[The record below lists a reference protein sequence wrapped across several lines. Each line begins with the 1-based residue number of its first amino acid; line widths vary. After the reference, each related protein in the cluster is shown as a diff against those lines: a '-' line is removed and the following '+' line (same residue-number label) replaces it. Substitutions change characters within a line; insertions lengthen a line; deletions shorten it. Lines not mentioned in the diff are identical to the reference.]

1 MGKKF
6 HKTSD
11 RPFKTIKLAFRNP
24 NYLSR
29 MKHRCIIVDDEPLA
43 RELIASHLENFEG
56 FELIDSFENAL
67 KTYSFLEH
75 NSVDLM
81 FLDIEM
87 PLLKGNDFLKKLKN
101 PPKVIFTTAYRE
113 YAIEGYEL
121 NVIDYLLKP
130 ITFDRFFVSIEK
142 FKQFQTPRKE
152 VHMVSESHIFVTS
165 GNKNIKIIFDEILYI
180 ESLKDYITIHLEN
193 GKSHHIKQNIS
204 VFEKLLNS
212 DFIRIHR
219 SFIIQAK
226 KMTAYTKNEIEI
238 NSIEIP
244 IGTSYKENW
253 LNYLKTIIS
262 K

>member
-1 MGKKF
+1 
-6 HKTSD
+6 
-11 RPFKTIKLAFRNP
+11 
-24 NYLSR
+24 
-29 MKHRCIIVDDEPLA
+29 MKHKCIIVDDEPLA
-43 RELIASHLENFEG
+43 RELIAAHLENFES

-67 KTYSFLEH
+67 KAYSFLE
-75 NSVDLM
+75 NNAVDLI

-142 FKQFQTPRKE
+142 FKQLQTSKKE
-152 VHMVSESHIFVTS
+152 VSTTTENHIFVTS
-165 GNKNIKIIFDEILYI
+165 GNKNIKIIFDEIMYI

-204 VFEKLLNS
+204 SFEKLLNS
-212 DFIRIHR
+212 EFIRIHR
-219 SFIIQAK
+219 SFIIQTK
-226 KMTAYTKNEIEI
+226 KLTAYTKNEIEI
-238 NSIEIP
+238 NSVEIP

-253 LNYLKTIIS
+253 LNHLETIIL

>member
-1 MGKKF
+1 
-6 HKTSD
+6 
-11 RPFKTIKLAFRNP
+11 
-24 NYLSR
+24 
-29 MKHRCIIVDDEPLA
+29 MKYKCIIVDDEPLA
-43 RELIASHLENFEG
+43 RELIAAHLVNFES

-67 KTYSFLEH
+67 KAYTFLET
-75 NSVDLM
+75 NTVDLI

-142 FKQFQTPRKE
+142 FKQLQTPQKE
-152 VHMVSESHIFVTS
+152 IKPINENHIFVTS
-165 GNKNIKIIFDEILYI
+165 GSKNIKIVFDEILYI

-204 VFEKLLNS
+204 VFEKLLDSN
-212 DFIRIHR
+212 FIRIHR
-219 SFIIQAK
+219 SFIIQTK
-226 KMTAYTKNEIEI
+226 KLTAYSKNEVEV
-238 NSIEIP
+238 NSVEIP
-244 IGTSYKENW
+244 IGNSYKENW
-253 LNYLKTIIS
+253 LSHLDNKILQ
-262 K
+262 

>member
-1 MGKKF
+1 
-6 HKTSD
+6 
-11 RPFKTIKLAFRNP
+11 
-24 NYLSR
+24 
-29 MKHRCIIVDDEPLA
+29 MKHKCIIVDDEPLA
-43 RELIASHLENFEG
+43 RELIASHLANFEN

-67 KTYSFLEH
+67 KAYTFLE
-75 NSVDLM
+75 NNVVDLI

-113 YAIEGYEL
+113 YALEGYEL

-142 FKQFQTPRKE
+142 FKQLQTSKKE
-152 VHMVSESHIFVTS
+152 NNSIPENYIFVTS
-165 GNKNIKIIFDEILYI
+165 GTKNIKIILDEILFI

-193 GKSHHIKQNIS
+193 EKSYHIKQNIS

-212 DFIRIHR
+212 NFVRIHR
-219 SFIIQAK
+219 SFIIQTK
-226 KMTAYTKNEIEI
+226 KLTSYSKNEIGI
-238 NSIEIP
+238 NSVEIP
-244 IGTSYKENW
+244 IGNSYKENW
-253 LNYLKTIIS
+253 LNHLDTIIE

>member
-1 MGKKF
+1 
-6 HKTSD
+6 
-11 RPFKTIKLAFRNP
+11 
-24 NYLSR
+24 
-29 MKHRCIIVDDEPLA
+29 MKHKCIIIDDEPLA
-43 RELIASHLENFEG
+43 RELIASHLANFEN

-67 KTYSFLEH
+67 EAYTFLEH
-75 NSVDLM
+75 NSVDLV

-87 PLLKGNDFLKKLKN
+87 PLMKGNDFLKKLQN

-130 ITFDRFFVSIEK
+130 ITFDRFFASIEK
-142 FKQFQTPRKE
+142 FKQFKIPNKE
-152 VHMVSESHIFVTS
+152 VNAVSETHIFVAS
-165 GNKNIKIIFDEILYI
+165 GNKNIKIIFDEIMYI

-204 VFEKLLNS
+204 VFEKLLNHG
-212 DFIRIHR
+212 FIRIHR
-219 SFIIQAK
+219 SFIIQTK

-244 IGTSYKENW
+244 IGTRYKEKW
-253 LNYLKTIIS
+253 LNYLETTVLK
-262 K
+262 

>member
-1 MGKKF
+1 
-6 HKTSD
+6 
-11 RPFKTIKLAFRNP
+11 
-24 NYLSR
+24 
-29 MKHRCIIVDDEPLA
+29 MKYKCIIIDDEPLA
-43 RELIASHLENFEG
+43 RELITSHLLNFEN

-67 KTYSFLEH
+67 KAYTFLET
-75 NSVDLM
+75 NTVDLV

-130 ITFDRFFVSIEK
+130 ITFDRFFVAIEK
-142 FKQFQTPRKE
+142 FKQFQNPKE
-152 VHMVSESHIFVTS
+152 GTKTIPENHIFVSS
-165 GNKNIKIIFDEILYI
+165 GSKNIKIVFDEILFV
-180 ESLKDYITIHLEN
+180 ESLKDYITIYLEN

-204 VFEKLLNS
+204 VFEKQLDS

-219 SFIIQAK
+219 SYIIHTRK
-226 KMTAYTKNEIEI
+226 LTAYSKNEVEI
-238 NSIEIP
+238 NGVEIP
-244 IGTSYKENW
+244 IGNSYKENW
-253 LNYLKTIIS
+253 LNHLDTIIL

>member
-1 MGKKF
+1 
-6 HKTSD
+6 
-11 RPFKTIKLAFRNP
+11 
-24 NYLSR
+24 
-29 MKHRCIIVDDEPLA
+29 MKYKCIIVDDEPLA
-43 RELIASHLENFEG
+43 RELIASHLVNFES

-67 KTYSFLEH
+67 KAYTFLES
-75 NSVDLM
+75 NTVDLI

-130 ITFDRFFVSIEK
+130 ITFDRFFVSVEK
-142 FKQFQTPRKE
+142 FKQLQLPKKE
-152 VHMVSESHIFVTS
+152 LKPTNENHIFVTS
-165 GNKNIKIIFDEILYI
+165 GSKNIKIIFDEILYI

-204 VFEKLLNS
+204 VFEKLLDTN
-212 DFIRIHR
+212 FVRIHR
-219 SFIIQAK
+219 SFIIQTK
-226 KMTAYTKNEIEI
+226 KLTAYSKNEVEI
-238 NSIEIP
+238 NAVEIP
-244 IGTSYKENW
+244 IGNSYKENW
-253 LNYLKTIIS
+253 LSHLETIIL

>member
-1 MGKKF
+1 
-6 HKTSD
+6 
-11 RPFKTIKLAFRNP
+11 
-24 NYLSR
+24 

-43 RELIASHLENFEG
+43 RELIASHLANFES

-67 KTYSFLEH
+67 KAYSFLEH
-75 NSVDLM
+75 NSVDLI

-113 YAIEGYEL
+113 YALEGYEL

-142 FKQFQTPRKE
+142 FKQLQIPKKE
-152 VHMVSESHIFVTS
+152 INAGSESHIFVTS
-165 GNKNIKIIFDEILYI
+165 GNRHIKIIFDEIMYI

-212 DFIRIHR
+212 EFIRIHR
-219 SFIIQAK
+219 SFIIHTK

-253 LNYLKTIIS
+253 QDYLETVIS